1 MDVRERPRTR
11 ESSQPQEKKP
21 GHRIGFTDEFGMGSG
36 GSYSLLLTAH
46 VTPKVD
52 QNPALKGPFGPF
64 HLIFMSDKLFSAKQT
79 LHNNMIGI

>member
-1 MDVRERPRTR
+1 
-11 ESSQPQEKKP
+11 
-21 GHRIGFTDEFGMGSG
+21 MGSG
-36 GSYSLLLTAH
+36 GSNSLLLTAH